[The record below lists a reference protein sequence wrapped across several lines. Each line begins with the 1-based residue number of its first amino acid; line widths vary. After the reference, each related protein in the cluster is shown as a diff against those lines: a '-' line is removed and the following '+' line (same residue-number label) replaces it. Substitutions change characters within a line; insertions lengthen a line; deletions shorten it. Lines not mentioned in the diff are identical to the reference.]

1 MRVAFLLTPRGGAG
15 ILGAVKNSAKKPADN
30 SSPDVA
36 GHKFYRS
43 DKKAWY
49 AEPDK
54 RTGRVAVRPEARR
67 KRANPLVDTVEKIPL
82 KTHLVT
88 ERDDIVELCKRYVTP
103 ANPRPDDVLV
113 ISEKIVAV
121 TQGRTRKFEDIKE
134 GFWAKFLSA
143 RVAKPPWGIG
153 AVGLPV
159 KMQAAIDLV
168 GLPRIL
174 LAAAVAA
181 LTRLLGRTGDFYRVA
196 GPQVAQIDG
205 TRVGTFERYI
215 NVVIYGPAY
224 PKWVCERVRDAV
236 GLETAVIDANDY
248 GDVDVLGRTDGI
260 DAHWLSLALADNPLG
275 QELQMTPLGL
285 VRRKG

>member
-1 MRVAFLLTPRGGAG
+1 VLLTVRGPAG
-15 ILGAVKNSAKKPADN
+15 ILGAVKNSPKKPADD
-30 SSPDVA
+30 SSPDL
-36 GHKFYRS
+36 GGYRPYRS
-43 DKKAWY
+43 KDKEWY
-49 AEPDK
+49 VEPDK
-54 RTGRVAVRPEARR
+54 RTGRVAVRPDARR
-67 KRANPLVDTVEKIPL
+67 KRANPVIRTVEKIPIQ
-82 KTHLVT
+82 TRLVT
-88 ERDDIVELCKRYVTP
+88 EDDDIVELCMQYVTP
-103 ANPRPDDVLV
+103 ANPRPDDVLF
-113 ISEKIVAV
+113 ISEKIVAI
-121 TQGRTRKFEDIKE
+121 TQGRTRKFEDIHE

-181 LTRLLGRTGDFYRVA
+181 VTRLIGRKGDFYRVA

-224 PKWVCERVRDAV
+224 PKWVCERVRAAV
-236 GLETAVIDANDY
+236 DLETAIIDANDY
-248 GDVDVLGRTDGI
+248 GDVDVLGKTDGV
-260 DAHWLSLALADNPLG
+260 DAHWLALALADNPLG

-285 VRRKG
+285 LRRKSPPA

>member
-1 MRVAFLLTPRGGAG
+1 VE
-15 ILGAVKNSAKKPADN
+15 NHEKKPADN
-30 SSPDVA
+30 SSHDLA
-36 GHKFYRS
+36 GHEFYRS
-43 DKKAWY
+43 KEKAWY
-49 AEPDK
+49 VEPDK
-54 RTGRVAVRPEARR
+54 KTGRVAVRPDARR
-67 KRANPLVDTVEKIPL
+67 KRANPLLATVEKIPI
-82 KTHLVT
+82 KTRLVT
-88 ERDDIVELCKRYVTP
+88 EADDIVELCCEYVPP
-103 ANPRPDDVLV
+103 ADPQPGDVLF
-113 ISEKIVAV
+113 ISEKIVAI
-121 TQGRTRKFEDIKE
+121 TQGRTRRFEDIKE

-181 LTRLLGRTGDFYRVA
+181 VTRLIGRSGDFYRVA

-205 TRVGTFERYI
+205 SRVGTFERYI

-236 GLETAVIDANDY
+236 DLETAIIDANDY
-248 GDVDVLGRTDGI
+248 GDVDVLGKTDGV
-260 DAHWLSLALADNPLG
+260 DAHRLALALADNPLG

-285 VRRKG
+285 LRRKIPPT

>member
-1 MRVAFLLTPRGGAG
+1 MP
-15 ILGAVKNSAKKPADN
+15 VKNSPKKPADD
-30 SSPDVA
+30 SSPDID
-36 GHKFYRS
+36 GYRPYRS
-43 DKKAWY
+43 KEKAWY

-54 RTGRVAVRPEARR
+54 RTGRVAVRPDARR
-67 KRANPLVDTVEKIPL
+67 KRANPLIRTVEKIPI
-82 KTHLVT
+82 KTRLVT
-88 ERDDIVELCKRYVTP
+88 EDDDIVELCMLYVP
-103 ANPRPDDVLV
+103 AANPRPGDVLF
-113 ISEKIVAV
+113 ISEKIVAI
-121 TQGRTRKFEDIKE
+121 TQGRTRRFEDIKE
-134 GFWAKFLSA
+134 GFWARFLSA

-174 LAAAVAA
+174 LAAVVAA
-181 LTRLLGRTGDFYRVA
+181 LTRLIGRTGDFYRIA

-205 TRVGTFERYI
+205 SRVGTFERYI
-215 NVVIYGPAY
+215 NVVIYGPAF

-236 GLETAVIDANDY
+236 DLETAIIDANDY
-248 GDVDVLGRTDGI
+248 GDVDVLGRTDGV

-285 VRRKG
+285 LRRKSPPT